1 MEISTRRKHYDL
13 ELTDHG
19 LASLKDQ
26 KGTDLKKKYNKYLL
40 KPYIVSDTDHDDI
53 SSITEDEKDPRE
65 NMNLLK
71 PMEFNSHALQIANQ
85 TNQSIYGISYQMK

>member
-19 LASLKDQ
+19 LTLLKNQ
-26 KGTDLKKKYNKYLL
+26 KGTVLKKKYNKHLL

-53 SSITEDEKDPRE
+53 TSITEDEKDPGE

-71 PMEFNSHALQIANQ
+71 PMEFNKPCSPNCKS
-85 TNQSIYGISYQMK
+85 NE